1 MIRLLLTAI
10 LCLFP
15 QVVLALGLS
24 DGPGRTPGVLSIPV
38 MQGTFVYTVPE
49 DFDPPGIGREG
60 LTEIQNV
67 AHSLNFPFYVV
78 IVETLPDLTAAQ
90 NQEISALGYGEMG
103 DDLTAAYAVDKLA
116 ESWSGRGNYDTAK
129 STIFLLSYNPRKFRM
144 LAGTTWKNKL
154 GLHKETLAPF
164 YNHFVEAV
172 HGTPK
177 DPKGGIIDTM
187 RSFDEYVFDQVDPAR
202 IKARAEAAAQA
213 EAEAEKRQHEKK
225 LTEAKTALAS
235 LIMEAKTLMK
245 DDTKYLPPDTLA
257 LQNALK
263 QLDAAPYLNPDFQD
277 IPQVKAATGSLNAVY
292 APIKEAVD
300 KARTASYMDVF
311 ERFMLSLFY
320 LALALMLTYV
330 IVRTRRR
337 NRELRAQFDEQYE
350 SWMAK
355 VRAAAGRYVDAYA
368 DRDNIV
374 GMVDTTGKTRELW
387 DSLSAEIDD
396 IWIGVK
402 GIEDHLAVCLKR
414 ANQAR
419 WYSLDPILD
428 AIGMLDAA
436 FTFDTEKVNKDEL
449 FDRETKSITVI
460 PQHFASTLAKRFKD
474 NAASWDRIKVASNIR
489 MPDNNASV
497 MFPHTTLS
505 RMLDEANVLGIPSDW
520 YSDHPLAGDD
530 ASDQTVWK
538 TADDIRWVDPI
549 AYMGKIEALRQQ
561 ESVVVKRHEKLVVA
575 LGQIKAAR
583 VEDVPHLDSGVDATD
598 DPQVTLSNAR
608 DTEHRLAGLLASN
621 AQSKDVAAVET
632 LAKDVVSLY
641 NKAKGQSST
650 LEAALKDASK
660 TVERALDEKDFTALD
675 KQTADRIQKARAV
688 HSNVS
693 VAVQDYVSGQ
703 TLASQA
709 HGLGLDAKGALKKGR
724 HLDALR
730 AALQAIV
737 LFGNADKAF
746 NKAQAYCQCL
756 DRNKAEFEQKL
767 AQMSDLRD
775 DYVGR
780 VRRYNGPVAKL
791 PVYRS
796 PQELSVMDYAVALS
810 LLTAQEAQ
818 WERVSREAQ
827 NAYEQAQAAER
838 AERERQ
844 QRRER
849 EAAQAAAA
857 AAAAESRRQSYDSY
871 SSSSSSSSSDS
882 SGGSW
887 GGGGGDSGGGSW

>member
-15 QVVLALGLS
+15 QVVLALGIT
-24 DGPGRTPGVLSIPV
+24 DGPAPVPGVLSIPV
-38 MQGTFVYTVPE
+38 MQGTYVYTVPE
-49 DFDPPGIGREG
+49 DFDPTGIGREG

-67 AHSLNFPFYVV
+67 ARTLNFPFYVV
-78 IVETLPDLTAAQ
+78 IVDTLPDLTAEQ
-90 NQEISALGYGEMG
+90 NREISALGYGEMG

-129 STIFLLSYNPRKFRM
+129 STIFLLSYNPRKYRM
-144 LAGTTWKNKL
+144 LAGTKWKNGL

-202 IKARAEAAAQA
+202 IKARAEAEALAM
-213 EAEAEKRQHEKK
+213 AEAEKRQREKK
-225 LTEAKTALAS
+225 LTEAKSALAS
-235 LIMEAKTLMK
+235 LILEAKTMIK
-245 DDTKYLPPDTLA
+245 DDKQYLPPDTLA
-257 LQNALK
+257 LQTTIKRLEES
-263 QLDAAPYLNPDFQD
+263 PYMNPDFQD
-277 IPQVKAATGSLNAVY
+277 TPTIVSATNTLKLNYDSVRT
-292 APIKEAVD
+292 AVD
-300 KARTASYMDVF
+300 NARTTAYMDTFGTV
-311 ERFMLSLFY
+311 MLALFY
-320 LALALMLTYV
+320 VAMTLMLAYF
-330 IVRTRRR
+330 IYHLRRR
-337 NRELRAQFDEQYE
+337 NRERRAEFDEQYE
-350 SWMAK
+350 NWMAK
-355 VRAAAGRYVDAYA
+355 IRAAAGRYVDAYA

-460 PQHFASTLAKRFKD
+460 PQHFASTLAQRFKN

-505 RMLDEANVLGIPSDW
+505 RMLDEATVLGIPSDW

-530 ASDQTVWK
+530 TADQTVWK
-538 TADDIRWVDPI
+538 TADDIRWADPI
-549 AYMGKIEALRQQ
+549 AYMEAIEALRQQ

-621 AQSKDVAAVET
+621 AQSKDVASVET

-641 NKAKGQSST
+641 NKAKGQIST

-675 KQTADRIQKARAV
+675 KQTADRIQAARAV
-688 HSNVS
+688 HANVS

-730 AALQAIV
+730 AAEQAIV
-737 LFGNADKAF
+737 LFGNAYKAF

-767 AQMSDLRD
+767 AQMGDLRD

-791 PVYRS
+791 PAYRS

-871 SSSSSSSSSDS
+871 SSSSSSSSDS